1 MLVSTAIPPLALRR
15 PLKVL
20 TPVTPIVPPK
30 VIFVNLALPAVPLKT
45 SLVFV
50 ASCIKVNSPV
60 LSSIPK
66 NPILLPVPSCHFIST
81 PRSLLSSEALVPTV
95 ITGSSTV
102 IVEVFTVVVVPLI
115 VKLPSTCKLPPRVVK
130 PVPTVNV
137 LSDEILTL
145 SLKVL
150 VPVTVK
156 LPPNSVAP
164 VPLTVKVPFV
174 IVLPFVATVN
184 LSVSTAIPPLALV
197 NPVIV
202 LTPVTPKVPPI
213 AVLPFVA
220 TENLS
225 LLLPSLTFKV
235 AFSTVT
241 LPSLVKVPAILV
253 LPLAATT

>member
-1 MLVSTAIPPLALRR
+1 MLVSTVIPPLALRR

-20 TPVTPIVPPK
+20 TPVTPKVPPK

-115 VKLPSTCKLPPRVVK
+115 VKLPST
-130 PVPTVNV
+130 
-137 LSDEILTL
+137 
-145 SLKVL
+145 
-150 VPVTVK
+150 
-156 LPPNSVAP
+156 
-164 VPLTVKVPFV
+164 
-174 IVLPFVATVN
+174 
-184 LSVSTAIPPLALV
+184 
-197 NPVIV
+197 
-202 LTPVTPKVPPI
+202 
-213 AVLPFVA
+213 
-220 TENLS
+220 
-225 LLLPSLTFKV
+225 
-235 AFSTVT
+235 
-241 LPSLVKVPAILV
+241 
-253 LPLAATT
+253 

>member
-1 MLVSTAIPPLALRR
+1 MSTAIPPSALRR

-20 TPVTPIVPPK
+20 VPVTPRVPPK
-30 VIFVNLALPAVPLKT
+30 VILVNLALPAVPLKT

-66 NPILLPVPSCHFIST
+66 KPTLLPVPSCHLNST
-81 PRSLLSSEALVPTV
+81 PRSLLSSEELSPIV

-102 IVEVFTVVVVPLI
+102 TVAVLTVVVVPLT
-115 VKLPSTCKLPPRVVK
+115 VKSPFTCKLPPNVVK

-137 LSDEILTL
+137 LVPEILTL
-145 SLKVL
+145 LLKVL
-150 VPVTVK
+150 VPVT
-156 LPPNSVAP
+156 LNEPPNVVEP
-164 VPLTVKVPFV
+164 VPLTSKVPFV
-174 IVLPFVATVN
+174 IVLPLESTVN
-184 LSVSTAIPPLALV
+184 LSVSIAIPPLALV

-202 LTPVTPKVPPI
+202 LTPVTPRVPPI
-213 AVLPFVA
+213 VVLPFVA
-220 TENLS
+220 TVNLS
-225 LLLPSLTFKV
+225 LLLPSLTFNV

-241 LPSLVKVPAILV
+241 LPSLVKVPAIVV